1 MIQDILNLKPNV
13 ITNDLSSY
21 NFLIYG
27 DAGCGKTTLA
37 VELFPK
43 SIILGAEY
51 GFKGINGAIGVSVP
65 DFYTLMQYCEALDTD
80 EAREKYNTII
90 VDTTTK
96 IGEIIESYILG
107 MYGKNTLGECGA
119 FGKAYQMVS
128 RLYNQCFN
136 KLKARQYNFVYICH
150 AKATDIKQG
159 EEVLYQ
165 RYTPKMSDRLDG
177 LITPEVDFVLFL
189 THDKNNDKVIISD
202 NTPKNYAKR
211 RIDLPLSI
219 PLSAEVFKEEFAK
232 GIEKKSKG
240 NFTTEKKDTTVVAS
254 KEKERDYKVVVKEIQ
269 ELGKKA
275 KEKGIL
281 KEALDIVNKGLGTDE
296 QNVQRT
302 LDVVTQSNIEMLE
315 VVKSQL
321 EKLLA

>member
-27 DAGCGKTTLA
+27 DAGTGKTTLA

-80 EAREKYNTII
+80 EAREKYDTII

-219 PLSAEVFKEEFAK
+219 PLSAETFKEEFAK

-240 NFTTEKKDTTVVAS
+240 NFTTEKKDTTVVAA
-254 KEKERDYKVVVKEIQ
+254 KEKEIDYKILVKDIK
-269 ELGKKA
+269 ELGTVA
-275 KEKGIL
+275 KNKNMT
-281 KEALDIVNKGLGTDE
+281 KEAIATLNNILGVDDSGI
-296 QNVQRT
+296 QRT
-302 LDVVTQSNIEMLE
+302 LEQMTQLNVELLKVAKSELE
-315 VVKSQL
+315 N
-321 EKLLA
+321 LLK

>member
-27 DAGCGKTTLA
+27 DAGTGKTTLA

-80 EAREKYNTII
+80 EAREKYDTII

-211 RIDLPLSI
+211 RIDLPLSMH
-219 PLSAEVFKEEFAK
+219 LSAETFKEEFAK

-240 NFTTEKKDTTVVAS
+240 NFTTEKKDTTVVAA
-254 KEKERDYKVVVKEIQ
+254 KEKEIDYKILVKDIK
-269 ELGKKA
+269 ELGTVA
-275 KEKGIL
+275 KNKNMT
-281 KEALDIVNKGLGTDE
+281 KEAIATLNNILGVDDSGI
-296 QNVQRT
+296 QRT
-302 LDVVTQSNIEMLE
+302 LEQMTQLNVELLKVAKSELE
-315 VVKSQL
+315 N
-321 EKLLA
+321 LLK